1 MSDKT
6 ELTTTQATEV
16 QPAAEQKRVEQI
28 VRPAVDIFEDDSG
41 ITVHADMPGVSKE
54 RLNVKVEGDTL
65 SIDGVAEIPMPERM
79 EPLYAEVR
87 ATHYQRSFTLSP
99 EMDVDK
105 VEANLKN
112 GVLTLRIP
120 KREEHKPKKI
130 EVKVG

>member
-1 MSDKT
+1 MSERN
-6 ELTTTQATEV
+6 ELTTTQGTEV
-16 QPAAEQKRVEQI
+16 QPAAEQKRVDSI
-28 VRPAVDIFEDDSG
+28 VRPAVDIFEDESG

-65 SIDGVAEIPMPERM
+65 SIDGVADIPMPEGM

-120 KREEHKPKKI
+120 KRDEHKPRKI